1 MARMLVAH
9 PMTNKSHGNDTLTFL
24 NPESIQNLVVNGRS
38 AHAVFFERFGNKSLL
53 LGVDILFAALEAIVE
68 SFAKVVDQILLD
80 GRSYGS
86 VHFIVDVRHA
96 LSIHLSGFLLVI
108 RVHCC

>member
-1 MARMLVAH
+1 M
-9 PMTNKSHGNDTLTFL
+9 
-24 NPESIQNLVVNGRS
+24 
-38 AHAVFFERFGNKSLL
+38 FFERFGNKSLL
-53 LGVDILFAALEAIVE
+53 LGVDILFAALEAIIE